1 MKIQVKR
8 GLKQDFLANQ
18 PTIEAGEFVFF
29 TDTNELFMGSGFEND
44 TLIPITTEKLLNLAY
59 GQFSTTLYYDIY
71 NEEITDYGDGDVVR
85 DNLGSFLYSLLTQ
98 NTVIS
103 IDVPA
108 STNGP
113 AFLINSTD
121 PGFSIEYIFE
131 PSSARTQQGGIE
143 SINIGFIFNYTKTI
157 NSLVVA
163 ASGQFSVKVFKTL
176 ANAWGVAGPG
186 QNIEDYTNITTGDV
200 ANELKFPNVVAL
212 NNFTM
217 YAYIDGDD
225 YAYDGSTE
233 VEVHIQFNEVR
244 ENDFLRNKELES
256 FDKII
261 DIYMPSLRV
270 THSSINAPSLNSEN
284 FTNYDE
290 PKNAVVY
297 SNSDDTFWSPKNVF
311 QKMRVLKGQFNGYSF
326 YGDEDTGLFSIL
338 NPNLSDFNTVILR
351 AGGTE
356 AISASG
362 TSSDS
367 AATRVRRDIY
377 IGSGYT
383 IKGNITPNLFTRSGS
398 FPSITATNMI
408 NQNSSTHF
416 GGGGTLAFNT
426 ATNATLTIPPYY
438 KTASQVVNNQSED
451 LQFNLGGNQH
461 VCRLGSG
468 TVTVAAG
475 ANIVNGA
482 NTYRTRF
489 AIEGQTG
496 LATSFQIPLYGK
508 VTLTLVQGNATGV
521 DHIWLVEGNVTNVVL
536 A

>member
-1 MKIQVKR
+1 
-8 GLKQDFLANQ
+8 
-18 PTIEAGEFVFF
+18 
-29 TDTNELFMGSGFEND
+29 MGSGFEND
-44 TLIPITTEKLLNLAY
+44 TLIPITTEKLINLAY
-59 GQFSTTLYYDIY
+59 GQFSMTAYYDFY
-71 NEEITDYGDGDVVR
+71 NQEISDYGDGNVIR
-85 DNLGSFLYSLLTQ
+85 DNLGSFLYSLLTK

-103 IDVPA
+103 IEVPQ
-108 STNGP
+108 SLNGP
-113 AFLINSTD
+113 ALLINSTD
-121 PGFSIEYIFE
+121 PECSIQYILE
-131 PSSARTQQGGIE
+131 PDSERSNSNQIE
-143 SINIGFIFNYTKTI
+143 SIRIGFNFEYIKTI
-157 NSLVVA
+157 NGDVVTA
-163 ASGQFSVKVFKTL
+163 GGQFVVQVFKTL
-176 ANAWGVAGPG
+176 ANGYGVNGGQG
-186 QNIEDYTNITTGDV
+186 QNIEDYTNITTGDL
-200 ANELKFPNVVAL
+200 ANDLRFPNVVAYL
-212 NNFTM
+212 MNLYT
-217 YAYIDGDD
+217 YASIDGDD
-225 YAYDGSTE
+225 YAYDDVAEG
-233 VEVHIQFNEVR
+233 EVHIQFNEVR